1 MINLLD
7 IRTVF
12 ISYSISN
19 AICSIVMAF
28 LWRQNRRRYPEL
40 GFWLANFVMQFF
52 SILLITLRGIL
63 PDFISIMLAN
73 TLGAAA
79 IILLYI
85 GLEHFVGKVSSQKH
99 NFILLAIFF
108 LVHFYYTYFQNNL
121 LARSINFSVATGL
134 VCIQISWLLLRRI
147 DVRLRWNTVSAGHVA
162 AGFVVVS
169 IFRIFLDLNS
179 SVTNDLFESDLMS
192 TLVILAFQM
201 LYISLTFALFLM
213 VNHRL
218 VAELEQDILERKHA
232 EQALKISEE
241 KFSVAFQ
248 NIPDAIVI
256 TSLVDGKI
264 IEANDGFFQI
274 TQFSKEDIV
283 DKTTIDLNLWGST
296 LDREKFVKSL
306 EEQGRIHNFETNFR
320 KKTGSIFVG
329 WISGEIIQLQELKC
343 VLNVIRDITERKNTE
358 QALYE
363 NYSTLHNIL
372 ESTDALIFSINRQYC
387 YTSFNSAHAATMKEL
402 YNQDIQLGGN
412 LLDYMTVEGDRII
425 ARHNIDRA
433 LAGEYLVEEAF
444 SGDEGFSRHYFEVS
458 HAPIITGGGEIFG
471 VSIFSKDITERRQT
485 ELLLQ
490 HRLMELETVNR
501 LSISLREGKNLQE
514 LLSVLLKEIL
524 KAVNATDGGILLL
537 DPADNLLKLVES
549 RGWFEARA
557 KLSLNLD
564 EGIVGQV
571 IKSNEL
577 YVSLDLQQDPLF
589 SQQTGAFM
597 PLDSS
602 GAFLPIRGENGTI
615 GMLIVTNQLPRTPS
629 ENELRLLTIVA
640 QIGANAISRSLL
652 HDQIQLF
659 NFDLQKE
666 IHQKVIVQELL
677 AAEKE
682 LLSTTLMSIADGVI
696 VTDQDGK
703 VILFNRAAESIT
715 GYTLSDAIRKPVNN
729 VFKLHI
735 SGTLEVVPD
744 VIKFLFDLE
753 KAQKNQTGHRSPLLI
768 THTGEKILVSGSI
781 TSLKSADENTVGFV
795 IVFQN
800 ITEKQKVEAQT
811 MLSQKMVAIGQLA
824 AGIAH
829 EINTPIQYVGDNIKF
844 LGKAFSKYSE
854 TLAVCQQVI
863 HDHLEKPI
871 TQDDLDQLDELSRQ
885 KKVSYYATEIPNAI
899 QESLDGTERVRKI
912 VLAMREFSHP
922 SEKGKKLSDINH
934 GIETTIVISRNEWKY
949 CADLETD
956 LDQDLPLVYCQIDEI
971 NQVVLNMIVNAAQAI
986 QEKLPPASDQKGKIL
1001 ISTRKK
1007 EDKVHIIIQDTGS
1020 GVAQEIIER
1029 IFDPFFTTKG
1039 VGKGTGQGLSMAH
1052 NIIVEKHHGLIG
1064 VESEPGQG
1072 TTFTIELPVDSSE
1085 LEQR

>member
-1 MINLLD
+1 M
-7 IRTVF
+7 
-12 ISYSISN
+12 
-19 AICSIVMAF
+19 
-28 LWRQNRRRYPEL
+28 
-40 GFWLANFVMQFF
+40 
-52 SILLITLRGIL
+52 
-63 PDFISIMLAN
+63 
-73 TLGAAA
+73 
-79 IILLYI
+79 
-85 GLEHFVGKVSSQKH
+85 
-99 NFILLAIFF
+99 
-108 LVHFYYTYFQNNL
+108 
-121 LARSINFSVATGL
+121 
-134 VCIQISWLLLRRI
+134 
-147 DVRLRWNTVSAGHVA
+147 
-162 AGFVVVS
+162 
-169 IFRIFLDLNS
+169 
-179 SVTNDLFESDLMS
+179 
-192 TLVILAFQM
+192 
-201 LYISLTFALFLM
+201 
-213 VNHRL
+213 
-218 VAELEQDILERKHA
+218 
-232 EQALKISEE
+232 
-241 KFSVAFQ
+241 
-248 NIPDAIVI
+248 
-256 TSLVDGKI
+256 
-264 IEANDGFFQI
+264 
-274 TQFSKEDIV
+274 
-283 DKTTIDLNLWGST
+283 
-296 LDREKFVKSL
+296 
-306 EEQGRIHNFETNFR
+306 
-320 KKTGSIFVG
+320 
-329 WISGEIIQLQELKC
+329 
-343 VLNVIRDITERKNTE
+343 
-358 QALYE
+358 
-363 NYSTLHNIL
+363 
-372 ESTDALIFSINRQYC
+372 
-387 YTSFNSAHAATMKEL
+387 
-402 YNQDIQLGGN
+402 
-412 LLDYMTVEGDRII
+412 
-425 ARHNIDRA
+425 
-433 LAGEYLVEEAF
+433 
-444 SGDEGFSRHYFEVS
+444 
-458 HAPIITGGGEIFG
+458 
-471 VSIFSKDITERRQT
+471 
-485 ELLLQ
+485 
-490 HRLMELETVNR
+490 
-501 LSISLREGKNLQE
+501 
-514 LLSVLLKEIL
+514 
-524 KAVNATDGGILLL
+524 
-537 DPADNLLKLVES
+537 
-549 RGWFEARA
+549 
-557 KLSLNLD
+557 
-564 EGIVGQV
+564 
-571 IKSNEL
+571 
-577 YVSLDLQQDPLF
+577 
-589 SQQTGAFM
+589 
-597 PLDSS
+597 
-602 GAFLPIRGENGTI
+602 
-615 GMLIVTNQLPRTPS
+615 
-629 ENELRLLTIVA
+629 
-640 QIGANAISRSLL
+640 
-652 HDQIQLF
+652 
-659 NFDLQKE
+659 
-666 IHQKVIVQELL
+666 
-677 AAEKE
+677 
-682 LLSTTLMSIADGVI
+682 
-696 VTDQDGK
+696 
-703 VILFNRAAESIT
+703 
-715 GYTLSDAIRKPVNN
+715 
-729 VFKLHI
+729 HI